1 MVSPTMSPSD
11 ADVPLRRW
19 LLEHFEEEAVRGG
32 VDGRVCG
39 LVDAN
44 GCGHVAIGAEVH
56 RRACGGAAA
65 IMEGSV
71 LCVRMACA

>member
-1 MVSPTMSPSD
+1 MTVCG
-11 ADVPLRRW
+11 
-19 LLEHFEEEAVRGG
+19 AVRGG
-32 VDGRVCG
+32 MDGRVCG